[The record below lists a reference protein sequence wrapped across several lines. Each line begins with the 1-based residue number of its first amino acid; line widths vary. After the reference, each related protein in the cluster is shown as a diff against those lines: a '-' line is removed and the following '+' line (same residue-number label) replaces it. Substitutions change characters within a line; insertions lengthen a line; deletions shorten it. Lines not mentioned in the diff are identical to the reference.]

1 MQMTLPDNPLMRIAI
16 FITAAALGHF
26 LVILVRRAVTRLAG
40 PGGTATQRDQ
50 AASTHPKLMTVLWLV
65 TSAATFAV
73 YFVALGLVLR
83 EVGINMT
90 AYFASAS
97 VIGLAIGFGSQGMVQ
112 DVVIGL
118 TLIFSDA
125 MDIGDTVEVSGQVGR
140 VERVGLRFTTL
151 TNALGQTVFIPNRNI
166 AVVGRF
172 RHGVVRAYM
181 DVQIPDTADAG
192 AVLATLRG
200 LVSAAHAQHSGVLL
214 TEPEVGEPRRAG
226 PDGWRYARIKF
237 RVWPGQTAVVENAIR
252 QRILGALR
260 TVDDGYAD
268 WMVTVTYR
276 VS

>member
-1 MQMTLPDNPLMRIAI
+1 MQMTLPDNSLVRIALVI
-16 FITAAALGHF
+16 AAAAMGHF
-26 LVILVRRAVTRLAG
+26 LVIVVRRAVARLAG
-40 PGGTATQRDQ
+40 PGTAATQRDR
-50 AASTHPKLMTVLWLV
+50 ATSGKLMTVLWLV
-65 TSAATFAV
+65 TSAVTFAI

-83 EVGINMT
+83 ELGINMT

-151 TNALGQTVFIPNRNI
+151 TNAIGQTVFIPNRNI

-181 DVQIPDTADAG
+181 DVQIPDDADDG
-192 AVLATLRG
+192 AVLDTLRR
-200 LVSAAHAQHSGVLL
+200 LVAAAYAQHGGVLL
-214 TEPEVGEPRRAG
+214 TAPEVGEPRRAG
-226 PDGWRYARIKF
+226 PAGWRYARIKF

-252 QRILGALR
+252 QRILGAMRRL
-260 TVDDGYAD
+260 DDGYAD